1 MLGLDYTDSLAVL
14 DALAPEPG
22 WETDLALFSS
32 YSVDLVAVAAI
43 VVALAGEGDDHER
56 LRKAPLARSCER
68 MRDRFRVV
76 CQAGRVAVPTSGA
89 PTLAVADRWIR
100 EVRHDG
106 NKRSWHAK
114 LALVRYR
121 SLKAPDS
128 DAEWRLWL
136 GSRNL
141 TRDTSWDSALT
152 ALGKISGSS
161 DSIDESVAQA
171 GAVLADKADLPGWSA
186 TNVED
191 ELRRVHWE
199 WPEDIQEVVSFA
211 MWPDAQR
218 APGLPRPPRGLRH
231 VVAVSP
237 FVNGSVARKL
247 SEWGRNKKRRL
258 KRRLLTTPSTL
269 AALAARNAKPLAG
282 FSSLHQLDVP
292 VGAEDADAEQ
302 NETGDDQMVE
312 VHRGLHAKLV
322 WARSKRGD
330 ELWLGSANLTERAWD
345 GRNTEAVVHA
355 RVTSQVGEGLVDGLV
370 KGLATEVRYGQLVT
384 GPPAEDPAEQVLE
397 RLRNHIAA
405 TWDARLE
412 RDDASGTFR
421 CETQAAPLRAT
432 DGASLSARLLGQ
444 TDWVQWAP
452 NATAVEFPGTALHRQ
467 TELVVL
473 ELRST
478 EVPALV
484 ISWVA
489 RADMHPPFDVARDR
503 AVLARLMGPRAFLT
517 WLRTL
522 LDDVTGG
529 AGDDPWPERKG
540 EERPEPA
547 NRYGGGSPSATQG
560 APTLES
566 VLRAWI
572 RNPTAV
578 RQVDQA
584 LKTWTREIRDALP
597 ENAGQDD
604 RSALRDLDCFEE
616 AWGVIR
622 NGLDLEST
630 GS

>member
-1 MLGLDYTDSLAVL
+1 MGLNCTDSLAVL

-56 LRKAPLARSCER
+56 LGKAPLARACER
-68 MRDRFRVV
+68 MRDRLRVV
-76 CQAGRVAVPTSGA
+76 CQAGRVAVPTSEA
-89 PTLAVADRWIR
+89 STLVLADRWIR

-106 NKRSWHAK
+106 NERSWHAK

-121 SLKAPDS
+121 SMEAPDG

-152 ALGKISGSS
+152 ALGRISGAT
-161 DSIDESVAQA
+161 DSIDQSVARA
-171 GAVLADKADLPGWSA
+171 GAVLADKAALPEWSA

-191 ELRRVHWE
+191 ELRRLHWQ

-211 MWPDAQR
+211 MWPDAQP
-218 APGLPRPPRGLRH
+218 APRFPRPPRGLRQ

-247 SEWGRNKKRRL
+247 SGWGRGDSE
-258 KRRLLTTPSTL
+258 RRLLTTPSTL
-269 AALAARNAKPLAG
+269 AALAPQNAEPLAG
-282 FSSLHQLDVP
+282 FSSLHQIDVP
-292 VGAEDADAEQ
+292 AGAEDADADRD
-302 NETGDDQMVE
+302 ETGDDQMVE
-312 VHRGLHAKLV
+312 IHRGLHAKLV
-322 WARSKRGD
+322 WTRSTKGD

-355 RVTSQVGEGLVDGLV
+355 RVAPQVGDGLVDGLV
-370 KGLATEVRYGQLVT
+370 KGLATEVLRSELVT
-384 GPPAEDPAEQVLE
+384 APPAENPAEQALD
-397 RLRNHIAA
+397 RLRNRIAG

-412 RDDASGTFR
+412 RGDASAPVR
-421 CETQAAPLRAT
+421 CETGTAPLRDT

-444 TDWVQWAP
+444 TGWVRWAP
-452 NATAVEFPGTALHRQ
+452 NATAVELPAAALHRQ
-467 TELVVL
+467 TELVEL

-478 EVPALV
+478 EDSALV
-484 ISWVA
+484 ASWVA
-489 RADMHPPFDVARDR
+489 RAVMHPPIEIARDR
-503 AVLARLMGPRAFLT
+503 AVLARWMGPRAFLK

-522 LDDVTGG
+522 LDEVTGG
-529 AGDDPWPERKG
+529 AGDDPWPERPD
-540 EERPEPA
+540 EERPRPA
-547 NRYGGGSPSATQG
+547 SGNGSSSAIRG
-560 APTLES
+560 IPTLES

-572 RNPTAV
+572 RNPAAV
-578 RQVDQA
+578 RQADRA
-584 LKTWTREIRDALP
+584 LETWAREIRNALP
-597 ENAGQDD
+597 EDAGQDD
-604 RSALRDLDCFEE
+604 QVALRELECFEA
-616 AWGVIR
+616 AWDVIR
-622 NGLDLEST
+622 NGLDLEAT

>member
-1 MLGLDYTDSLAVL
+1 MGLDRTDSLAVL

-43 VVALAGEGDDHER
+43 VVTLAGEGDDHER
-56 LRKAPLARSCER
+56 LRKAPLARACER
-68 MRDRFRVV
+68 MRDRFRII
-76 CQAGRVAVPTSGA
+76 CQAGRVAVPTSSA
-89 PTLAVADRWIR
+89 STLVIADRWIR

-106 NKRSWHAK
+106 NERSWHAK

-161 DSIDESVAQA
+161 DSIDESVARA
-171 GAVLADKADLPGWSA
+171 GAVLADNADLPGWSA

-191 ELRRVHWE
+191 ELRRLHWE
-199 WPEDIQEVVSFA
+199 WPQDIREVVSFA
-211 MWPDAQR
+211 MWPDAQS
-218 APGLPRPPRGLRH
+218 APGFPRPPRGLRQ

-237 FVNGSVARKL
+237 FVNGSIARKL
-247 SEWGRNKKRRL
+247 SEEWGQET
-258 KRRLLTTPSTL
+258 RLLTTPSTL
-269 AALAARNAKPLAG
+269 AALVNQQAGPLAG

-292 VGAEDADAEQ
+292 VGAEDADADQ

-322 WARSKRGD
+322 WTRSTRGD

-345 GRNTEAVVHA
+345 GRNSEAVVHA
-355 RVTSQVGEGLVDGLV
+355 RVTPQVGEGLVDGLV
-370 KGLATEVRYGQLVT
+370 KGLATEVRYDQLVT

-421 CETQAAPLRAT
+421 CETQAAPLRDT
-432 DGASLSARLLGQ
+432 DGASLSAKLLGQ

-452 NATAVEFPGTALHRQ
+452 NATAVGFPATALHRQ

-473 ELRST
+473 ELRSI
-478 EVPALV
+478 EVPDLV
-484 ISWVA
+484 ISWVM

-503 AVLARLMGPRAFLT
+503 AVLARLMGPRAFLV
-517 WLRTL
+517 WLRAL
-522 LDDVTGG
+522 LDDVTGE
-529 AGDDPWPERKG
+529 AGDDPWPDRTD
-540 EERPEPA
+540 EERPELA
-547 NRYGGGSPSATQG
+547 SRYGSGSPSATSG

-584 LKTWTREIRDALP
+584 LKTWTREIRDARS
-597 ENAGQDD
+597 EDASQDD
-604 RSALRDLDCFEE
+604 RSALGELDCFEA

-622 NGLDLEST
+622 KGLDLEGT

>member
-1 MLGLDYTDSLAVL
+1 MGLNCTDSLAVL

-56 LRKAPLARSCER
+56 LGAPLARACER

-76 CQAGRVAVPTSGA
+76 CQAGRVAVPTSMTS
-89 PTLAVADRWIR
+89 TLVLADRWIR

-106 NKRSWHAK
+106 NERSWHAK

-121 SLKAPDS
+121 SMEAPDG

-152 ALGKISGSS
+152 ALGRISGAA
-161 DSIDESVAQA
+161 DSIDQSVARA
-171 GAVLADKADLPGWSA
+171 GAVLAAKAALPEWSA
-186 TNVED
+186 TNVEA
-191 ELRRVHWE
+191 ELRRLHWQ

-211 MWPDAQR
+211 MWPDAQP
-218 APGLPRPPRGLRH
+218 APRFPRPPRGLRH

-247 SEWGRNKKRRL
+247 SRWGRGDP

-269 AALAARNAKPLAG
+269 AALAPQSAEPLAG

-292 VGAEDADAEQ
+292 AGAEDADADRD
-302 NETGDDQMVE
+302 ETGVDQMVE

-322 WARSKRGD
+322 WTRSTKGD

-355 RVTSQVGEGLVDGLV
+355 RVAPQVGDGLVDGLV
-370 KGLATEVRYGQLVT
+370 KGLATEVPRGELVT
-384 GPPAEDPAEQVLE
+384 DPPAENPAEQALD
-397 RLRNHIAA
+397 RLRNRIAS

-412 RDDASGTFR
+412 RGDASDPVR
-421 CETQAAPLRAT
+421 CETGAAPLRDT
-432 DGASLSARLLGQ
+432 DGASLSARLLDQ
-444 TDWVQWAP
+444 TGWVQWAP
-452 NATAVEFPGTALHRQ
+452 NATAVEFPAAALHRQ
-467 TELVVL
+467 TELVEL

-478 EVPALV
+478 EDRDLV
-484 ISWVA
+484 ASWIA
-489 RADMHPPFDVARDR
+489 RAVMHPPFEIARDR
-503 AVLARLMGPRAFLT
+503 AVLARLMGPRAFLA

-522 LDDVTGG
+522 LDEVTGG
-529 AGDDPWPERKG
+529 AGDDPWPERTD
-540 EERPEPA
+540 EERPRPA
-547 NRYGGGSPSATQG
+547 SGSGSSSAIRG
-560 APTLES
+560 VPTLES

-572 RNPTAV
+572 RNPAAV
-578 RQVDQA
+578 RQVDRA
-584 LKTWTREIRDALP
+584 LKTWAREIRDALP
-597 ENAGQDD
+597 EDAGQDD
-604 RSALRDLDCFEE
+604 QVALRELECFEA
-616 AWGVIR
+616 AWDVIR
-622 NGLDLEST
+622 NGLDLERT

>member
-1 MLGLDYTDSLAVL
+1 MGMRAHLYKGLICLAKSIPCIYEV
-14 DALAPEPG
+14 
-22 WETDLALFSS
+22 S
-32 YSVDLVAVAAI
+32 
-43 VVALAGEGDDHER
+43 
-56 LRKAPLARSCER
+56 K
-68 MRDRFRVV
+68 
-76 CQAGRVAVPTSGA
+76 SG
-89 PTLAVADRWIR
+89 
-100 EVRHDG
+100 
-106 NKRSWHAK
+106 
-114 LALVRYR
+114 
-121 SLKAPDS
+121 

-161 DSIDESVAQA
+161 DSIDESVARA

-186 TNVED
+186 TNVEG

-199 WPEDIQEVVSFA
+199 WPEDFREVVSFA
-211 MWPDAQR
+211 MWPDAQS

-292 VGAEDADAEQ
+292 VGAEDADADQ

-452 NATAVEFPGTALHRQ
+452 NATAVEFSGTALHRQ

-547 NRYGGGSPSATQG
+547 SRYGGGSPSATQG

-566 VLRAWI
+566 VLMAWI

-616 AWGVIR
+616 AWNVIR
-622 NGLDLEST
+622 NGLDLEGT

>member
-1 MLGLDYTDSLAVL
+1 MGLDCTDSLAVL

-22 WETDLALFSS
+22 WEADLALFSS

-56 LRKAPLARSCER
+56 LGKAPLARACER

-76 CQAGRVAVPTSGA
+76 CQAGRVAVPTSGTS
-89 PTLAVADRWIR
+89 TLVLADRWIR

-114 LALVRYR
+114 LALVRYK
-121 SLKAPDS
+121 SMEAPDS

-152 ALGKISGSS
+152 ALGKISRAT
-161 DSIDESVAQA
+161 DSIDQSVARA
-171 GAVLADKADLPGWSA
+171 GAVLAEKAALPEWSA

-191 ELRRVHWE
+191 ELRRLHWQ

-211 MWPDAQR
+211 MWPDAQSTS
-218 APGLPRPPRGLRH
+218 GFPRPPRGLRH

-247 SEWGRNKKRRL
+247 SGWGRKAKH
-258 KRRLLTTPSTL
+258 RRLLTTRPTL
-269 AALAARNAKPLAG
+269 EALAAHNAESLAG
-282 FSSLHQLDVP
+282 LSSLHQLDVP
-292 VGAEDADAEQ
+292 AGAEDADTDRD
-302 NETGDDQMVE
+302 ETGDDQMVE

-322 WARSKRGD
+322 WTRSTKGD

-355 RVTSQVGEGLVDGLV
+355 RVAPQVGDGLVDGLV
-370 KGLATEVRYGQLVT
+370 KGLATEIPRGELVT
-384 GPPAEDPAEQVLE
+384 APTAEDPTEQALD
-397 RLRNHIAA
+397 RLRNRIAA
-405 TWDARLE
+405 TWNAQLQ
-412 RDDASGTFR
+412 RDEAADTVR
-421 CETQAAPLRAT
+421 CETGAPPLRDT
-432 DGASLSARLLGQ
+432 DGASLSAKFLGQ
-444 TDWVQWAP
+444 TGWVPWSP
-452 NATAVEFPGTALHRQ
+452 NATAVKLPAAALHRQ

-478 EVPALV
+478 EDRDLV
-484 ISWVA
+484 ASWVA
-489 RADMHPPFDVARDR
+489 RAVMHPPLEIARDR
-503 AVLARLMGPRAFLT
+503 AVLARLMGPRAFLA

-522 LDDVTGG
+522 LDEVAGG
-529 AGDDPWPERKG
+529 AGDDPWPERTD
-540 EERPEPA
+540 EERPRPA
-547 NRYGGGSPSATQG
+547 SGSGSSSAIRG
-560 APTLES
+560 VPTLES

-572 RNPTAV
+572 RNPAAV
-578 RQVDQA
+578 RQVDRA
-584 LKTWTREIRDALP
+584 LRTWAREIRDALP
-597 ENAGQDD
+597 EDAGPDD
-604 RSALRDLDCFEE
+604 QEALRELECFEA
-616 AWGVIR
+616 AWDVIR
-622 NGLDLEST
+622 NGLDLEGT